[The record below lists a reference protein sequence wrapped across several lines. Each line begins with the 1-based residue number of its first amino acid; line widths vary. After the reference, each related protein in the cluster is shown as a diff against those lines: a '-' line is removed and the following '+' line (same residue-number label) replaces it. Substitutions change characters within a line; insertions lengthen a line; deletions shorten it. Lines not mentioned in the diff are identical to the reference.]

1 MSSTASI
8 NASEQISAD
17 TLAVQE
23 AQAATAEIQSLDTA
37 AILAEATH
45 PETMAYKLNS
55 RLQYSNVYSNTNVVY
70 DLQSNTLKESIV
82 INKYDGDLRGYRY
95 TLDVGEMIPV
105 LNEDNSIWF
114 YDSTQENVV
123 MTMPAPFM
131 LDAERVYNHDVE
143 VVLQGSGSTYT
154 LLYLLPAQ
162 WLAEEG
168 RAWPVVLDPI
178 ISANITPS
186 NIRDISVAEYY
197 VDSNET
203 GTVSCGYANNWGI
216 HRFFVKYRELPEIS
230 SSDVIVGASME
241 LVKYGTS
248 YNNSDTMSVE
258 VHKVLE
264 TWDSVGLTWSNMP
277 DTNDTVEDF
286 ARVCEWG
293 YYYWDVTDIVRGW
306 YDGQNTGMMFKA
318 SDNVEEDRVLRYKEF
333 YSSDYGQTYR
343 PSLTIYFRNTN
354 GLEGY

>member
-1 MSSTASI
+1 
-8 NASEQISAD
+8 
-17 TLAVQE
+17 
-23 AQAATAEIQSLDTA
+23 
-37 AILAEATH
+37 
-45 PETMAYKLNS
+45 
-55 RLQYSNVYSNTNVVY
+55 
-70 DLQSNTLKESIV
+70 
-82 INKYDGDLRGYRY
+82 
-95 TLDVGEMIPV
+95 MIPV

-343 PSLTIYFRNTN
+343 PSLTIYFRNNN
-354 GLEGY
+354 GLEGYWDYTASSAGRAGTGYVNNFTGNLIWVRQQPSFRLLYRHQSNQCYLSQKHRRGWWDYFRSRGID